1 MKKRMNKQLLI
12 GITVIISLV
21 IIVIGGKAYIDK
33 REERKAQEILI
44 AEKESVQALK
54 NIFADILE
62 VKMEDAGYDKVSMTG
77 AHGMRVTLTNTKGQS
92 VCFSYSFGNHSR
104 EIGSYGV
111 IDRTVQVKGITK
123 NKVKVI
129 HSNGKV
135 DYV

>member
-21 IIVIGGKAYIDK
+21 IIVIGGKVYTDK
-33 REERKAQEILI
+33 REERKAQELLI

-54 NIFADILE
+54 NTFADIVE
-62 VKMEDAGYDKVSMTG
+62 VKIEDTAYNNMTG
-77 AHGMRVTLTNTKGQS
+77 SYRMLVTMKNIKDQS
-92 VCFSYSFGNHSR
+92 VYFSYGFGKHSR
-104 EIGSYGV
+104 KMGDYG
-111 IDRTVQVKGITK
+111 IENSSVQIEGITK
-123 NKVKVI
+123 NKVKII